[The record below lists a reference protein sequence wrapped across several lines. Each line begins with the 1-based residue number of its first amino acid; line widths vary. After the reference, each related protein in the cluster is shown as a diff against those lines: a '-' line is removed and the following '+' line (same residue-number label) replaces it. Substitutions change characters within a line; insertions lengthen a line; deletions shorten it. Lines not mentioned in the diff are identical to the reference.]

1 MNMTVI
7 IFYILAFIT
16 VMSALMVVKAK
27 NIVHCA
33 LFLVLSFIGIAGL
46 YILLEA
52 EFVAA
57 VQVLIYGGAITVL
70 ILFAVML
77 TARIWDKSKRQTNE
91 QQGASLIITGA
102 LLVLIIMAALGSGW
116 NKNPVSIPENTTAV
130 LGKLFLTTYV
140 LPFEIASVFLLVALI
155 GAIVLAKKEKD

>member
-1 MNMTVI
+1 MNITVI

-16 VMSALMVVKAK
+16 VLSALMVVKAR

-57 VQVLIYGGAITVL
+57 AQVLIYGGAITVL

-91 QQGASLIITGA
+91 QQGVSLIITGA
-102 LLVLIIMAALGSGW
+102 LLVIIIMAALGSGW
-116 NKNPVSIPENTTAV
+116 SKNPVPIPENTTAV